1 MNSHF
6 TKIRAIPATYRG
18 LAVSV
23 SAFFVISAAQV
34 AGAQRVTGAD
44 VDTDVLSAILKAAA
58 SDPGPVDLRVDPRP
72 LTADA
77 ANQYE
82 IEPQALARVSAD
94 VIRRR
99 TDVIRVAGLR
109 AADTTIV
116 NQSRKCPG
124 ALVIYPVDSAGRVDA
139 KRVPGCPEDP
149 FDVISV
155 GPPRPGSA
163 ILPDDSVYDRNSE
176 TAARGYWAVRVI
188 RKTLGHGGS
197 SAYAADYVLAKRG
210 GAWLVIK
217 KVGLMYSE

>member
-6 TKIRAIPATYRG
+6 TKIGEIPATYRRF
-18 LAVSV
+18 AVSV
-23 SAFFVISAAQV
+23 SAFFVISAAHV

-44 VDTDVLSAILKAAA
+44 VDTDVLSAILKAPA
-58 SDPGPVDLRVDPRP
+58 SDAGPVGLRVDPRP

-77 ANQYE
+77 AYQYD
-82 IEPQALARVSAD
+82 IEPPAMARVSAD

-124 ALVIYPVDSAGRVDA
+124 AMVINPVDSAGRVDA
-139 KRVPGCPEDP
+139 KRVAGCPEDP
-149 FDVISV
+149 FDVVSV

-163 ILPDDSVYDRNSE
+163 ILPDDSVYDRDSE

-188 RKTLGHGGS
+188 RKTLGHGRS
-197 SAYAADYVLAKRG
+197 SAYAADYVLVKRA
-210 GAWLVIK
+210 GAWVVVR